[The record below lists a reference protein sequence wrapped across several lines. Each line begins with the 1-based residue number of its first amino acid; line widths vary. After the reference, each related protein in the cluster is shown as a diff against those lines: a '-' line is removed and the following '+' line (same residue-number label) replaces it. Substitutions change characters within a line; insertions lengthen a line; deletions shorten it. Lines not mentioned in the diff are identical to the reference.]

1 MASKGRGILLEV
13 EAGSW
18 KMKVIAGGQVRLLKE
33 F

>member
-1 MASKGRGILLEV
+1 MAFRGRSILLEV

-18 KMKVIAGGQVRLLKE
+18 KMKEIVGGQVRLLKE